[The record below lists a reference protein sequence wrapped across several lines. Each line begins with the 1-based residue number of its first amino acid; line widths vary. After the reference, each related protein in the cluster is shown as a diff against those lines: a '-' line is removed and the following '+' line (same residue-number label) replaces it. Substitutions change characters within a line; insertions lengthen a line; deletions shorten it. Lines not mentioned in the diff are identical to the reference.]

1 MMTSLKTPILITLI
15 LNMFIASAQINS
27 SEKLVT
33 EMHKKYVGK
42 FNKDI
47 TFIQMNTNYLENGKT
62 ELTTCYEAFHF
73 PGKYRIDIGFTPN
86 IDGVIHHNDSAY
98 FFKEGKLVKKELELN
113 DVLLLTGDIYFI
125 EPKESLSKL
134 RNLGYNTSI
143 FREDVW
149 DDKPVYVVGA
159 NKGDEKSPQFWIDK
173 ENLYLVRNINKSK
186 ETGKLEDAHY
196 VEHEIVGNVWVE
208 NKVKI
213 YSDGKLVR
221 MEKYTEVEPNKGLNK
236 DIFNPNKWGSLH
248 WHTKKK

>member
-1 MMTSLKTPILITLI
+1 MMMRSTLSLTTICFLSVCIM
-15 LNMFIASAQINS
+15 NAQVNSA
-27 SEKLVT
+27 EKLVS

-47 TFIQMNTNYLENGKT
+47 TFIQLNTHYHENGKT

-73 PGKYRIDIGFTPN
+73 PGKYRIDLGFTPN

-98 FFKEGKLVKKELELN
+98 YFKDGKLVKKELELN

-125 EPKESLSKL
+125 EPTEALSKL
-134 RNLGYNTSI
+134 KKLGYNLSI
-143 FREDVW
+143 FREDKW
-149 DDKPVYVVGA
+149 DDKPVFVVGA

-173 ENLYLVRNINKSK
+173 ENLYLVRNINVSK
-186 ETGKLEDAHY
+186 ETGKLEDAQY
-196 VEHEIVGNVWVE
+196 VEHEIVGSVWVE

-213 YSDGKLVR
+213 YSEGKLVR

-236 DIFNPNKWGSLH
+236 DIFNPNKWGSIH
-248 WHTKKK
+248 WHQKKK